1 MATTTTTTTAP
12 AAPAASAGAPRF
24 TTWKL
29 LAWGGPIY
37 CVGELISWAGIAHFI
52 PPPRESWSA
61 AHVAAFYRQHE
72 VGIRLGMEGVLIFGL
87 CYFLF
92 SLALARVMEQHE
104 GPGGFMHRVQ
114 LMGGLVSALIT
125 MGCAV
130 PWLTA
135 SLRAGTQDAKNIQMM
150 NDLGWMIFD
159 MTVMATL
166 LQFVAFGVIWLQRSD
181 RATPLMPRW
190 MSYFSFWCAASFV
203 SVYLMPSFHTG
214 PFSWQ
219 GLITLYIALGLF
231 FIWIV
236 VVSVYLLRA
245 IGILEREAAA

>member
-1 MATTTTTTTAP
+1 MATTTH
-12 AAPAASAGAPRF
+12 ASISPPAGARARQF

-37 CVGELISWAGIAHFI
+37 CIGELISWAGIAHFI

-61 AHVAAFYRQHE
+61 ERVAHFYRQHE
-72 VGIRLGMEGVLIFGL
+72 VGIRLGMEGVLIFAL
-87 CYFLF
+87 FYFTF
-92 SLALARVMEQHE
+92 SLALARVMEHHE
-104 GPGGFMHRVQ
+104 GPNGFMHRVQ

-130 PWLTA
+130 AWLTA
-135 SLRAGTQDAKNIQMM
+135 SLRAGSQDARNIQMM
-150 NDLGWMIFD
+150 NDLGWMVFD

-166 LQFVAFGVIWLQRSD
+166 FQFV
-181 RATPLMPRW
+181 
-190 MSYFSFWCAASFV
+190 SFWCAASFV

-219 GLITLYIALGLF
+219 GLITLYVALGLF
-231 FIWIV
+231 FIWIA

-245 IGILEREAAA
+245 IRTLEREAA

>member
-1 MATTTTTTTAP
+1 MATTTHAP
-12 AAPAASAGAPRF
+12 ISPPVNTRARQF

-37 CVGELISWAGIAHFI
+37 CIGELISWAGIAHFI

-61 AHVAAFYRQHE
+61 ERVAHFYRQHE
-72 VGIRLGMEGVLIFGL
+72 VGIRLGMEGVLIFAL
-87 CYFLF
+87 FYFTF
-92 SLALARVMEQHE
+92 SLALARVMERHE
-104 GPGGFMHRVQ
+104 GPHGFMHRVQ

-130 PWLTA
+130 AWLTA
-135 SLRAGTQDAKNIQMM
+135 SLRAGSQDARNIQMM
-150 NDLGWMIFD
+150 NDLGWMVFD

-166 LQFVAFGVIWLQRSD
+166 FQFVAFGVIWLQRSD

-219 GLITLYIALGLF
+219 GLITLYVALGLF
-231 FIWIV
+231 FIWIA
-236 VVSVYLLRA
+236 VVSIYLLRA
-245 IGILEREAAA
+245 IRTLEREAA